1 MCVKQGNRV
10 SPRLRQPNTGLISS
24 WDRNRV
30 AAMPT
35 PTQPNELMARAIA
48 AFRAGKPEQA
58 AAACRDVL
66 SSDPGAATA
75 LELLGLIEGMHGDA
89 GEARALLER
98 ANALRPDRPELL
110 NNLAIACRKSG
121 DPAAGAAYLRR
132 ALKRHPGFAAAWHTL
147 AIIQQQM
154 GDHQAALESQERV
167 TSLEPGQAE
176 AWASL
181 AQIRES
187 LHQPVAAAQAAARA
201 LQLDAGSVLA
211 TMVLAR
217 SEIRQGDAA
226 AARARLESALARED
240 LARNHEV
247 ILRQLL
253 GTALD
258 RAGEPEAAFSSFV
271 EANRIQARDYHAA
284 YSISEGPYALPAVRR
299 IGDYLRQGRLDTA
312 PTEADD
318 GYPPP
323 VFLMG
328 FPRSGTTLLDR
339 MLGAHPKLLSIEE
352 QETLI
357 DLQRDFVLP
366 PDGLERLAALDP
378 DQATVYR
385 QAYRRRLTDLVDV
398 PPAGCLIIDKLPLN
412 TAFLPLIGRIFPD
425 ARILFAIRDPR
436 DVCLSCFMQSFSL
449 NAAMAHFLDLEL
461 TVEYYREVMG
471 LGLDTL
477 ERWPLAVHRIRY
489 EDLVADTAR
498 VVAGALDFLGLAWDD
513 AVLDYR
519 RELAG
524 RHVSTPSAHQ
534 VSEPVYQR
542 AVGRWRRYAEP
553 MSEAIESLAPMI
565 RRLGYD
571 SGEGIADDDGL

>member
-1 MCVKQGNRV
+1 MR
-10 SPRLRQPNTGLISS
+10 
-24 WDRNRV
+24 
-30 AAMPT
+30 
-35 PTQPNELMARAIA
+35 RAIA
-48 AFRAGKPEQA
+48 EFRAGKPEA
-58 AAACRDVL
+58 AAAICRELL
-66 SSDPGAATA
+66 SANPDAATA
-75 LELLGLIEGMHGDA
+75 LELLGLIEGMHGDVS
-89 GEARALLER
+89 EARNLLER

-132 ALKRHPGFAAAWHTL
+132 ALKRHPTFVAAWHTL
-147 AIIQQQM
+147 ALIQQQM
-154 GDHQAALESQERV
+154 GDYQAALESQERI
-167 TSLEPGQAE
+167 TSLEPDHAE

-187 LHQPVAAAQAAARA
+187 LHQPVAAAEAARRA
-201 LQLDAGSVLA
+201 LELDTGNVLA

-217 SEIRQGDAA
+217 IELRQGEAA
-226 AARARLESALARED
+226 AARERLESALARED
-240 LARNHEV
+240 LIRNHEI

-253 GTALD
+253 GSALD
-258 RAGEPEAAFSSFV
+258 RSGEPEAAFTTFV
-271 EANRIQARDYHAA
+271 QANRLQARDYHAA

-299 IGDYLRQGRLDTA
+299 IADYLRDGRLDGTPA
-312 PTEADD
+312 ETDD

-323 VFLMG
+323 IFLMG

-339 MLGAHPKLLSIEE
+339 MLGAHSQLLSIEE

-366 PDGLERLAALDP
+366 PDGLERLATLEP
-378 DQATVYR
+378 GQAGLYR
-385 QAYRRRLTDLVDV
+385 QAYRRRLTDLVDM
-398 PPAGCLIIDKLPLN
+398 PPAGCRIIDKLPLN
-412 TAFLPLIGRIFPD
+412 TIFLPLIGRIFPD

-461 TVEYYREVMG
+461 TVEYYRDVME

-477 ERWPLAVHRIRY
+477 ERWPLHVHRVRY
-489 EDLVADTAR
+489 EELVADPAAIVGGT
-498 VVAGALDFLGLAWDD
+498 LDFLGLPWDD

-519 RELAG
+519 SELAG
-524 RHVSTPSAHQ
+524 SRISTPSSAQ
-534 VSEPVYQR
+534 VSEPIYRR
-542 AVGRWRRYAEP
+542 AIGRWRRYAEP
-553 MSEAIESLAPMI
+553 MSEAIESLAPMV

-571 SGEGIADDDGL
+571 SAERVADDDGL